1 MSHLQMQS
9 ILAGMVIVMA
19 SVAHCAPGGY
29 TGLGGLYKNM
39 NQKADYMDAAKHAA
53 KMAVNLFED
62 ESLVLTSES
71 RPARQSVYVP
81 TFFTNQPQPQ
91 TQAAQGQL
99 QQLNRPSRDAQVT
112 DRRQHNV

>member
-1 MSHLQMQS
+1 MQS